1 MQQLHDVLEGDL
13 LQLVGVQPFVE
24 SLQAPLNGLIDV
36 LLLVELA
43 LELPLVQDNAN
54 LPGHPLK

>member
-1 MQQLHDVLEGDL
+1 MLEGDL